1 MRYKMTQY
9 NTMNLRLSNLQL
21 NILKPGIRNGT
32 KVTPNC
38 SPNIIDDD
46 EIHFLPKLLLT
57 NGQFSKFCKASTN
70 WSTAH
75 KKFSKI
81 QLSKIVQLGGFLDI
95 LRPLTKKSLSLP
107 LIRNVLKPLGKSVL
121 ILLGL
126 TAAASTKDAVV
137 KKDLFDQ
144 EREHSYFQMKN

>member
-1 MRYKMTQY
+1 MTQY

-70 WSTAH
+70 
-75 KKFSKI
+75 
-81 QLSKIVQLGGFLDI
+81 
-95 LRPLTKKSLSLP
+95 
-107 LIRNVLKPLGKSVL
+107 
-121 ILLGL
+121 
-126 TAAASTKDAVV
+126 
-137 KKDLFDQ
+137 
-144 EREHSYFQMKN
+144 